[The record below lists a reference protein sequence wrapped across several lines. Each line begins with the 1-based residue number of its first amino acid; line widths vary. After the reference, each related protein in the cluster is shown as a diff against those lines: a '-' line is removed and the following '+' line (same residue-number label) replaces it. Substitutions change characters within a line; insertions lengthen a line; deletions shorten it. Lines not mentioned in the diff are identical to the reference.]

1 MLVSASFTIYGAE
14 PQSVLP
20 FPTRLYSLQT
30 NDLKPTFVYRYKN
43 QILSPEMNSRQIIST
58 PFQDNEKSP
67 LYGEGINPMDL
78 IHNANL
84 LNSRSASDFAEDT
97 DKNLN
102 QAADDFKR
110 EQQRRI
116 QETIRFIHLNMRGR

>member
-1 MLVSASFTIYGAE
+1 MFNNKTISLLLSLGLMGLFPSLVNAQAINEKE
-14 PQSVLP
+14 P
-20 FPTRLYSLQT
+20 
-30 NDLKPTFVYRYKN
+30 N
-43 QILSPEMNSRQIIST
+43 

-67 LYGEGINPMDL
+67 VYGEGINPMDL

-116 QETIRFIHLNMRGR
+116 QEMQQQQSIPESSIE